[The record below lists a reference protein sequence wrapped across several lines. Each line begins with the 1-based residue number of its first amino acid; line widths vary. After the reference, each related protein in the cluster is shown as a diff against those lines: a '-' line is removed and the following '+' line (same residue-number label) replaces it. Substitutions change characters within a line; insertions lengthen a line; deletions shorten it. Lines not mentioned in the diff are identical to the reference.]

1 MLICGA
7 KQALSEVKS
16 GLVKIRLTG
25 PAAMALNVFVHVG
38 RFYLFHKKSFGLS
51 KFIVSQALL

>member
-1 MLICGA
+1 MLICSA

-38 RFYLFHKKSFGLS
+38 RFYLFHKK
-51 KFIVSQALL
+51 ALG